1 MVCPRLVQDRAVL
14 LDMGSSS
21 GKTNEKPS
29 MWRVFQITAYNEVTC
44 AHTVRYA
51 SIHLSGADYVLEP
64 NSQFD
69 ISSLRFE
76 GREAKLVIAARNYC
90 VLRRFKPREHETH
103 VAELDASYSMLVSG
117 LVNRLHFS
125 SFYLSCIL
133 TLFFCFS
140 ISFSLLFWLYF

>member
-1 MVCPRLVQDRAVL
+1 
-14 LDMGSSS
+14 MGSSS

-44 AHTVRYA
+44 AHT
-51 SIHLSGADYVLEP
+51 VLEP

-133 TLFFCFS
+133 TLFFCLS
-140 ISFSLLFWLYF
+140 ISISLLFWLYF